1 MYYCRRL
8 CSRETLK
15 PIFNYYAKTKHFS
28 SFCACS
34 NPRTLQ
40 PSIASQ
46 NQSNLQICRY
56 KSKGDKRRQKQE
68 SDSESEQETDD
79 NFLDTMQD
87 KNMKTLKVDATS
99 MRLDAIIKAGLGL
112 SRNKIEVLFYE
123 SKVRLNGEKVPKK
136 SAHVEEGDEID
147 VIKGTSI
154 NNPDFLT
161 VARIEILSV
170 VPKEESI
177 SVKLRRCKSLT
188 VERII
193 KEEIVGSLKNIGTYL
208 YLFKCKLV
216 CKL

>member
-1 MYYCRRL
+1 MP
-8 CSRETLK
+8 K
-15 PIFNYYAKTKHFS
+15 PNIFS

-87 KNMKTLKVDATS
+87 KNMKTLKVGPSVNTA
-99 MRLDAIIKAGLGL
+99 LDAIIKAGLGL

-188 VERII
+188 VENYKGRD
-193 KEEIVGSLKNIGTYL
+193 SWQP
-208 YLFKCKLV
+208 
-216 CKL
+216 